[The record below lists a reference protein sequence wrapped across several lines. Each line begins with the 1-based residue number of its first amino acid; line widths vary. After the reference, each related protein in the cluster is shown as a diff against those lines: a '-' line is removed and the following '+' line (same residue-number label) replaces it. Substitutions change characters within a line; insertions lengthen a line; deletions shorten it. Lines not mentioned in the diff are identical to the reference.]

1 MRENKVHGIIFSN
14 MHDHALSELTEK
26 RTMGSIPIGGRYRL
40 IDFILS
46 NMVNSGISDIGVVTK
61 SNYQSLMDHLGSGR
75 EWDLARKKGGI
86 SILPPFGHAGSGI
99 YRGKLEALHGILG
112 YIRHSQAQYFVLA
125 DCDVIANIN
134 LKKAIDQHMETGADV
149 TILYKKDYVVPDA
162 VQECTVFEIDDTGRV
177 TDVLINPQTSG
188 ECNINLN
195 MYIISKDL
203 LERIIT
209 DTSSRNLYSFRKDF
223 LQASAGKLWFQGFE
237 VTEEARKIN
246 CMKSFYEANMDM
258 LNEDLRDSLFPKDR
272 PIYTKVRD
280 EVPTMYGL
288 GARVSNSLVA
298 DGCVI
303 EGEVENSI
311 IFRGVTIGKEA
322 KVKNSIVMQGTTVGE
337 KANLDYVI
345 IDKDVTVSDNRML
358 MGFSTYPIFISKGSI
373 V

>member
-1 MRENKVHGIIFSN
+1 MRDNRVHGIIFSN

-75 EWDLARKKGGI
+75 EWDLARKKGGLC
-86 SILPPFGHAGSGI
+86 ILPPFGHAGSGI

-112 YIRHSQAQYFVLA
+112 YIRHSQAKYFVLA
-125 DCDVIANIN
+125 DCDVIANID
-134 LKKAIDQHMETGADV
+134 LKKAVDQHVDTGADV
-149 TILYKKDYVVPDA
+149 TILYKKGLNMPET
-162 VQECTVFEIDDTGRV
+162 VQESTVFEIDDTGRV
-177 TDVLINPQTSG
+177 TDVFINPQTSG

-203 LERIIT
+203 LEKVIT
-209 DTSSRNLYSFRKDF
+209 ETSSRNLYSFRKDF
-223 LQASAGKLWFQGFE
+223 LQASVGKLWFQGYE
-237 VTEEARKIN
+237 VKEEARKIN
-246 CMKSFYEANMDM
+246 CMKSYYEANMAMFD
-258 LNEDLRDSLFPKDR
+258 EDLRNSLFLKDR

-280 EVPTMYGL
+280 EVPTTYGL
-288 GARVSNSLVA
+288 SAKVSNSLVA

-303 EGEVENSI
+303 DGEVENSI
-311 IFRGVTIGKEA
+311 IFRGVQIGKDA
-322 KVKNSIVMQGTTVGE
+322 KVKNSIVMQGTTIGE

-345 IDKDVTVSDNRML
+345 IDKDVTVSDSRML